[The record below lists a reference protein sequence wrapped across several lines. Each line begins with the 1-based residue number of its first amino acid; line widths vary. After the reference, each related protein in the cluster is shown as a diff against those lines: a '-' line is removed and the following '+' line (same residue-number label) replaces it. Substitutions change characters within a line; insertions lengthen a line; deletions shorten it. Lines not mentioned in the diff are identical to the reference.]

1 MNPLLKFLAAA
12 RSLASQG
19 FKKEQIYDF
28 AVREFGEVNPLM
40 QKQIDNIF
48 KPQKPITP
56 KDPDFDNTVQKLGI
70 DDQGKPFNPKDPLN
84 NMATGGRA
92 GYVEGGPI
100 HPRLGELSSGVS
112 SAEEQLQQI
121 NQSLQ
126 TAETSLGES
135 GPGGAGSV
143 TPSVNGYESSGSSLY
158 NESPAGEVSNPYQA
172 PVGMDPL
179 QTPST
184 FMGKGGPEAFDN
196 VPGAF
201 NLKQNPYGNGNAMPA
216 TPIAVDS
223 PSLTQT
229 EDPARQAYA
238 DAQKSAQ
245 EIRAGGM
252 MGQVVLP
259 GEMNFED
266 FSNSGFNSF
275 KPSGKLPSVG
285 GGIGGLLGEGGGQQ
299 STILPDENTAVTQ
312 GPGTGN
318 SPPVYNSRP
327 KLIDNTPEF
336 KKSSDPIMGG
346 FQESDFF
353 KNMMGRPS
361 TMDVQNYTL
370 DGKEMSGSG
379 TYFGGLRK
387 YLESI
392 GKGDLLQ
399 RNNNAYGNAGPLQSL
414 AQGPGRAGYYMGGQA
429 MVGEDL
435 SEIGHGSDSLMARNM
450 QLAPNGQATTSTG
463 LNYLLGQDNDTARV
477 PYKDAG
483 PVVLPKE
490 KPNSDFKSLLK
501 IYNNYKDVMPGV
513 SEDTQ
518 KYLAQDFI
526 NKLNEKGL
534 SQTQFQTLRM
544 QNHYEESK
552 ADGGRAGFSAGGFN
566 AGRRGFLKLLGATT
580 AGVAALKSGALKLLT
595 AGKATSAIPKVISGT
610 SGTPIWFENVVNK
623 VLAEG
628 IDATAKLAIKDGQI
642 VKSLDTPTG
651 KVDVYYDNKTGSVDL
666 EYAGA
671 NTSMNEA
678 VSMRYTPGVADE
690 VTKGVKPADEF
701 QASEVI
707 PEFRGNAW
715 DKRDRDLDAGENISN
730 SKTLDDLYSDTSELS
745 ELGGEKLLIKDI
757 AKTFKKKKELKTMND
772 NPEEFALENR
782 YEPDYGD
789 PMDYK
794 E

>member
-346 FQESDFF
+346 FQGSDIY
-353 KNMMGRPS
+353 KNMMGRPMTADS
-361 TMDVQNYTL
+361 QNYTL

-399 RNNNAYGNAGPLQSL
+399 RNNNVFGNAGPLQSL
-414 AQGPGRAGYYMGGQA
+414 AQGPGAPGQNKFGLAQGGRAGYYMGGQA

-435 SEIGHGSDSLMARNM
+435 SDIGHGSDSLMARNM
-450 QLAPNGQATTSTG
+450 QLSPGSQATTSTG
-463 LNYLLGQDNDTARV
+463 LNYLLGQDNDTVRV
-477 PYKDAG
+477 PYKDG
-483 PVVLPKE
+483 
-490 KPNSDFKSLLK
+490 
-501 IYNNYKDVMPGV
+501 G
-513 SEDTQ
+513 
-518 KYLAQDFI
+518 
-526 NKLNEKGL
+526 KG
-534 SQTQFQTLRM
+534 M
-544 QNHYEESK
+544 N
-552 ADGGRAGFSAGGFN
+552 
-566 AGRRGFLKLLGATT
+566 RRGFLGLLGGLG
-580 AGVAALKSGALKLLT
+580 AGIAGLKSGILGFGGKKAATEVATTTSSGGVPPYFLKLVAKIKSLGDDVT
-595 AGKATSAIPKVISGT
+595 QTQS
-610 SGTPIWFENVVNK
+610 
-623 VLAEG
+623 LAERQTVKRYK
-628 IDATAKLAIKDGQI
+628 DFELTEDTA
-642 VKSLDTPTG
+642 TG
-651 KVDVYYDNKTGSVDL
+651 KIEIQRYKVSDEASYYGQ
-666 EYAGA
+666 
-671 NTSMNEA
+671 
-678 VSMRYTPGVADE
+678 P
-690 VTKGVKPADEF
+690 
-701 QASEVI
+701 
-707 PEFRGNAW
+707 
-715 DKRDRDLDAGENISN
+715 
-730 SKTLDDLYSDTSELS
+730 LS
-745 ELGGEKLLIKDI
+745 EETYMSYSPGETIIGKGNKPVKTQPEYQEGTTFVRNDRGYTGEVVDESTTISDDI
-757 AKTFKKKKELKTMND
+757 FIEVGEEVPEAIRKTK
-772 NPEEFALENR
+772 A
-782 YEPDYGD
+782 GD
-789 PMDYK
+789 IISK
-794 E
+794 INQVN

>member
-1 MNPLLKFLAAA
+1 
-12 RSLASQG
+12 
-19 FKKEQIYDF
+19 
-28 AVREFGEVNPLM
+28 
-40 QKQIDNIF
+40 
-48 KPQKPITP
+48 
-56 KDPDFDNTVQKLGI
+56 
-70 DDQGKPFNPKDPLN
+70 
-84 NMATGGRA
+84 
-92 GYVEGGPI
+92 
-100 HPRLGELSSGVS
+100 
-112 SAEEQLQQI
+112 
-121 NQSLQ
+121 
-126 TAETSLGES
+126 
-135 GPGGAGSV
+135 
-143 TPSVNGYESSGSSLY
+143 
-158 NESPAGEVSNPYQA
+158 
-172 PVGMDPL
+172 
-179 QTPST
+179 
-184 FMGKGGPEAFDN
+184 
-196 VPGAF
+196 
-201 NLKQNPYGNGNAMPA
+201 
-216 TPIAVDS
+216 
-223 PSLTQT
+223 
-229 EDPARQAYA
+229 
-238 DAQKSAQ
+238 
-245 EIRAGGM
+245 
-252 MGQVVLP
+252 
-259 GEMNFED
+259 
-266 FSNSGFNSF
+266 
-275 KPSGKLPSVG
+275 
-285 GGIGGLLGEGGGQQ
+285 
-299 STILPDENTAVTQ
+299 
-312 GPGTGN
+312 
-318 SPPVYNSRP
+318 
-327 KLIDNTPEF
+327 
-336 KKSSDPIMGG
+336 
-346 FQESDFF
+346 
-353 KNMMGRPS
+353 
-361 TMDVQNYTL
+361 
-370 DGKEMSGSG
+370 
-379 TYFGGLRK
+379 
-387 YLESI
+387 
-392 GKGDLLQ
+392 
-399 RNNNAYGNAGPLQSL
+399 
-414 AQGPGRAGYYMGGQA
+414 

-435 SEIGHGSDSLMARNM
+435 SEIGHGSDALMARNM
-450 QLAPNGQATTSTG
+450 QIAPGGQATTSTG
-463 LNYLLGQDNDTARV
+463 LNYLLGQDNDTVRV

-483 PVVLPKE
+483 PVVLPKP
-490 KPNSDFKSLLK
+490 KPTNDFKSLLK
-501 IYNNYKDVMPGV
+501 IYNTYKDSMPAV

-534 SQTQFQTLRM
+534 SQTEFQTLRM